1 MTSKNAMSLM
11 SLFNRVTSV
20 TCEKQAH
27 CTGECWYWAYYN
39 ICAMSD
45 MSFQTYLIFH
55 DERNW
60 RDVPLSLQIRHSKNQ
75 IRRRIFFF
83 AAANQKN
90 VFKFYPT
97 LHQLFQILLQPSPVF
112 SIKTILRKY
121 QFINNF
127 QNKTFQKKHILTKSV
142 VLSVRNRT
150 NLCVFAH
157 FFAPPYFVFSF
168 IINTLTF
175 WHDFCSII
183 NI

>member
-1 MTSKNAMSLM
+1 MKETEGMY
-11 SLFNRVTSV
+11 R
-20 TCEKQAH
+20 CH
-27 CTGECWYWAYYN
+27 CKFATAKIKFAGAY
-39 ICAMSD
+39 
-45 MSFQTYLIFH
+45 
-55 DERNW
+55 
-60 RDVPLSLQIRHSKNQ
+60 
-75 IRRRIFFF
+75 FFF